1 MTDTRLTATGPAAP
15 VLPSNG
21 GLRPIGMRGSRIEDG
36 YWAHRQQLN
45 AEVMLRH
52 CRSWMERSGWIGNF
66 ARAAEGTV
74 VGNRQGREF
83 SDSEVYKLI
92 EAMSWEVGR
101 TGEADL
107 ENDLVG
113 LIALVGSAQEADGY
127 LNTNFGRQGQRERY
141 ADLQWGHELY
151 NFGHLL
157 QAAVARGRTAGL
169 DDPLVEIA
177 RRVADHVVREFG
189 PDGRDGIC
197 GHPCIEA
204 GLAEFSRLTGEQR
217 YLDQAR
223 LFLERRGH
231 GSLGDVEFGRE
242 YYQDDVPVRDAT
254 VLRGHA
260 VRALYLSA
268 AAVDVAVETG
278 DADLLAALQAQWA
291 ATVARRTYLTGGMG
305 SRHEGEAFGE
315 DWELPPDRAY
325 CETCAGVAAIM
336 FSWRLLLATGESRYA
351 DLIERILYNVI
362 STSPAADGGA
372 FFYSNTLHR
381 RVPGEPTEPGRLE
394 ARAASALRA
403 PWFEV
408 SCCPPNVGRTLASLS
423 SYVATASADGVQVHQ
438 YASGTFEATTDRGRL
453 ELRVTTRYPADGRIE
468 LEVLAAPAEP
478 VVIGFRVP
486 DWAAG
491 AELVDGD
498 DRRSGLEPG
507 YVETMR
513 DFAAGDRLVLILP
526 VVPAFVYPD
535 ERIDD
540 VRGAVAVQRGPE
552 VFCLESVDLPSDV
565 ALDDI
570 RVHAETA
577 PEDDGTGGVTLV
589 ASAVQA
595 SGGAWPYSR
604 ARPPVREPRPVEIRL
619 HPYHDWANRGPST
632 MRIWIP
638 AAHPSGSGDLRS

>member
-1 MTDTRLTATGPAAP
+1 MTDTRITTTGTDAP
-15 VLPSNG
+15 VVPSSG
-21 GLRPIGMRGSRIEDG
+21 GLRPIGMRHSRIEGG
-36 YWAHRQQLN
+36 YWAHRQELN
-45 AEVMLRH
+45 AKVMLRH

-66 ARAAEGTV
+66 TLAAAGTV

-83 SDSEVYKLI
+83 SDSEVYKLV

-101 TGEADL
+101 SGDADL
-107 ENDLVG
+107 ESELAG
-113 LIALVGSAQEADGY
+113 LIAAIGSAQEADGY
-127 LNTNFGRQGQRERY
+127 LNTNFGRQGQDDRY
-141 ADLQWGHELY
+141 SDLRWGHELY

-157 QAAVARGRTAGL
+157 QAAVARGRTAGV
-169 DDPLVEIA
+169 DDPIMGIA
-177 RRVADHVVREFG
+177 RQVADHVCREFG
-189 PDGRDGIC
+189 PEGRDGIC

-231 GSLGDVEFGRE
+231 GLLGDVEFGRE
-242 YYQDDVPVRDAT
+242 YYQDDVPIRDAT

-278 DADLLAALQAQWA
+278 DVELLAALQVQWA

-336 FSWRLLLATGESRYA
+336 FSWRLLLATGESKYA
-351 DLIERILYNVI
+351 DLIERILYNVV
-362 STSPAADGGA
+362 STSPAEDGAA

-438 YASGTFEATTDRGRL
+438 YAGGTFEATTDRGRL
-453 ELRVTTRYPADGRIE
+453 TLRVTTRYPAEGRIE
-468 LEVLAAPAEP
+468 FELLEAPAEP
-478 VVIGFRVP
+478 VTIGLRVP
-486 DWAAG
+486 DWAEG

-498 DRRSGLEPG
+498 DRRGGLEPG
-507 YVETMR
+507 YVETVR
-513 DFAAGDRLVLILP
+513 RFSPGDRLVLTLP
-526 VVPAFVYPD
+526 VAPAFVYPHP
-535 ERIDD
+535 RIDD

-552 VFCLESVDLPSDV
+552 VFCLESVDLPAGVAFDDV
-565 ALDDI
+565 
-570 RVHAETA
+570 RVHPDTA
-577 PEDDGTGGVTLV
+577 PEDDGTGSVTVL
-589 ASAVQA
+589 ASVEEG
-595 SGGAWPYSR
+595 SGAPWPYARVR
-604 ARPPVREPRPVEIRL
+604 APAFEPRPVAIRL
-619 HPYHDWANRGPST
+619 LPYHDWANRGPST

-638 AAHPSGSGDLRS
+638 AAHPRGSGDRPS

>member
-1 MTDTRLTATGPAAP
+1 MTDTRLTAADSAAP
-15 VLPSNG
+15 VVPSSG
-21 GLRPIGMRGSRIEDG
+21 ALRPLGMRDSRIEGG
-36 YWAHRQQLN
+36 YWAHRQKLN
-45 AEVMLRH
+45 AEVMIRH
-52 CRSWMERSGWIGNF
+52 CRSWMERSGWIDNF
-66 ARAAEGTV
+66 VRAAEGTV
-74 VGNRQGREF
+74 VGTREGREF
-83 SDSEVYKLI
+83 SDSEVYKLV

-101 TGEADL
+101 AGAADL
-107 ENDLVG
+107 ENDLAA
-113 LIALVGSAQEADGY
+113 LIAVIGSAQEADGY
-127 LNTNFGRQGQRERY
+127 LNTNFGRPGQVARY
-141 ADLQWGHELY
+141 TDLQWGHELY
-151 NFGHLL
+151 NYGHLL
-157 QAAVARGRTAGL
+157 QAAVARGRTAGMH
-169 DDPLVEIA
+169 DPLVGIA

-204 GLAEFSRLTGEQR
+204 GLAEFSRLTGEAR

-223 LFLERRGH
+223 LFLERRGR

-242 YYQDDVPVRDAT
+242 YYQDDVPIRDAT

-278 DADLLAALQAQWA
+278 DAELLVALQNQWA

-351 DLIERILYNVI
+351 DLIERILYNVV
-362 STSPAADGGA
+362 STSPAADGAA

-423 SYVATASADGVQVHQ
+423 SYVATASADGVHVHQ
-438 YASGTFEATTDRGRL
+438 YAGGTFEAMTELGEIR
-453 ELRVTTRYPADGRIE
+453 LRVTTHYPSDGRVVV
-468 LEVLAAPAEP
+468 EVLEAPAEP
-478 VVIGFRVP
+478 VAIRLRVP
-486 DWAAG
+486 DWAVG

-498 DRRSGLEPG
+498 DLRTGLEPG
-507 YVETMR
+507 YVETVR
-513 DFAAGDRLVLILP
+513 RFSPGDRLVLTLP

-552 VFCLESVDLPSDV
+552 VFCLESVDLPAGVS
-565 ALDDI
+565 LDDI
-570 RVHAETA
+570 RVHADS
-577 PEDDGTGGVTLV
+577 PPDDDGNGGVTVL
-589 ASAVQA
+589 ASLAKEPA
-595 SGGAWPYSR
+595 AAWPYSLVSAPMGERR
-604 ARPPVREPRPVEIRL
+604 AVAIGL
-619 HPYHDWANRGPST
+619 LPYHDWANRGPST

-638 AAHPSGSGDLRS
+638 AASGRQSRL